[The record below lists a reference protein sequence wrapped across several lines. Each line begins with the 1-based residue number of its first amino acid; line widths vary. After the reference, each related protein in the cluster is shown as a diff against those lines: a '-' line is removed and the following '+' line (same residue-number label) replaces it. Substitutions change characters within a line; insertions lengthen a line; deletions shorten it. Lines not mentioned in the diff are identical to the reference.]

1 MKKRVLF
8 IIPSFG
14 VGGTT
19 VSVKNLLLLLDKQKY
34 DVTIL
39 AMSDKGPLEYL
50 YEDIKQIRPSFT
62 LKSLSVVSWR
72 EQKGLF
78 RKLLCGFI
86 RYVARVG
93 KIKNM
98 LFTLAARMIPLL
110 NTYDV
115 IVACQE
121 GLCTYFTSTIKAK
134 RKVAWVRCDY
144 ERYVKE
150 LGCREDDIYAS
161 FERIVCV
168 SDIIFKKFISIYPL
182 LTDKT
187 LSINNPQSVQFIIDQ
202 AEKQEDDEN
211 FSTDLFT
218 IVSVGRFDPI
228 KRFEQIP
235 QIAHN
240 LESMGINFRWYII
253 GGGSEAIR
261 CSILKNIEQYHLEEK
276 VVLLGIKQNPH
287 YYIKQ
292 SDLLVVL
299 SSSEACPRVVNEA
312 KILHVPVVCA
322 DFDTAKEYIT
332 SGKDGIISTIEGM
345 TDAIVSM
352 IKNKKAYQDIKNT
365 IKQFQ
370 FNNEAL
376 IDKINGI
383 L

>member
-1 MKKRVLF
+1 
-8 IIPSFG
+8 
-14 VGGTT
+14 
-19 VSVKNLLLLLDKQKY
+19 
-34 DVTIL
+34 
-39 AMSDKGPLEYL
+39 
-50 YEDIKQIRPSFT
+50 
-62 LKSLSVVSWR
+62 
-72 EQKGLF
+72 
-78 RKLLCGFI
+78 
-86 RYVARVG
+86 
-93 KIKNM
+93 
-98 LFTLAARMIPLL
+98 
-110 NTYDV
+110 
-115 IVACQE
+115 
-121 GLCTYFTSTIKAK
+121 LCTYFTSTIKAK

-202 AEKQEDDEN
+202 AERQEDDEN